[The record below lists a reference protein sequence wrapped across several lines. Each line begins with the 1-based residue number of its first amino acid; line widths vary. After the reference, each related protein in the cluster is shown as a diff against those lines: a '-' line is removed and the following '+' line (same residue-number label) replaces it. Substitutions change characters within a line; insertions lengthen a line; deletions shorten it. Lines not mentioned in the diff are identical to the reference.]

1 MTPIT
6 FTILN
11 FKKQNKERLSPPF
24 HVSPQIVFISRSV
37 QCKWDSIFLD
47 NNDLSLVVVVGQ
59 WCPSSTRRRWT
70 TSTSSGVTRPSLSAW
85 FRPSWPTLSRWRP
98 GSRTTARPT
107 CRNTRAMVIFFL
119 HYRRIFWR
127 LRLDWCIFPLFSE
140 ILSFSCL
147 SWGSQCY
154 FNKVFYPPSP
164 TKALDAKGRSIF
176 VIIKRFFCHLLHP
189 HPPP

>member
-107 CRNTRAMVIFFL
+107 CRNTRAMVIFFSPL
-119 HYRRIFWR
+119 SANFLASAVGLMYFSPIFR
-127 LRLDWCIFPLFSE
+127 DFVFLLL
-140 ILSFSCL
+140 IL
-147 SWGSQCY
+147 G
-154 FNKVFYPPSP
+154 V
-164 TKALDAKGRSIF
+164 A
-176 VIIKRFFCHLLHP
+176 VLLQ
-189 HPPP
+189 